1 MVLEKKVQERTK
13 MKQQA
18 ILDSAYDL
26 FLKNG
31 VKATPVAVIAKKAS
45 VSQVTIYNYFKSK
58 QNVVRRVVS
67 RLIEGEC
74 QRFESIV
81 YDANLSFS
89 MKMDRILVFLKTRI
103 DEYDIALI
111 KELLLPLDDTLNTVV
126 KWYVNNR
133 ISTGLAYW
141 IREGYRENRI
151 DDAFDEE
158 TIMFHLGLFN
168 LGVLNDKEAMK
179 KHLDLLFYGLRGH

>member
-1 MVLEKKVQERTK
+1 LEKKVQERTK

>member
-1 MVLEKKVQERTK
+1 
-13 MKQQA
+13 
-18 ILDSAYDL
+18 
-26 FLKNG
+26 
-31 VKATPVAVIAKKAS
+31 
-45 VSQVTIYNYFKSK
+45 
-58 QNVVRRVVS
+58 
-67 RLIEGEC
+67 
-74 QRFESIV
+74 
-81 YDANLSFS
+81 